1 MDVTARNDA
10 EYGGR
15 IIGGSRSGRLSTT
28 SEKYRCHAVH
38 LGDFFMKTTH
48 IRRAGAENM
57 LSILQIELGALPVF
71 MSPIVMG
78 VHRMVEQMAEKHLFR
93 PWFMAVLYW
102 QRIVKALDGGN
113 LPELMPIIKLANG

>member
-1 MDVTARNDA
+1 MK
-10 EYGGR
+10 
-15 IIGGSRSGRLSTT
+15 IT
-28 SEKYRCHAVH
+28 S
-38 LGDFFMKTTH
+38 
-48 IRRAGAENM
+48 IRRAGGTGVENT

-78 VHRMVEQMAEKHLFR
+78 IHRMVEQMAEKHLFR